1 MTTIYIVEDDHNIL
15 EIETYALENA
25 GFTVKGFDHSES
37 FFQAMKT
44 APDMILLDIMLP
56 DQDGMSILKTLR
68 KDSRTEHI
76 PIIMVTAK
84 TLEMDTVKALDL
96 GADDYITKPFGV
108 MELISRV
115 KAVLRRSSHREPQ
128 FLQLGPIQI
137 QPDQRRCTVDE
148 KEVMLTYKEY
158 ELLLYLVKNKGIV
171 VQRESLLD
179 KIWGIDYEGESR
191 TLDVHVKTLRQKL
204 GPAGSLIQTIRNV
217 GYIAK

>member
-137 QPDQRRCTVDE
+137 QPEQRRCTVDG
-148 KEVMLTYKEY
+148 KDVMLTYKEY

>member
-1 MTTIYIVEDDHNIL
+1 
-15 EIETYALENA
+15 
-25 GFTVKGFDHSES
+25 
-37 FFQAMKT
+37 
-44 APDMILLDIMLP
+44 MILLDIMLP

-137 QPDQRRCTVDE
+137 QPDQRRCTVDG

>member
-1 MTTIYIVEDDHNIL
+1 
-15 EIETYALENA
+15 
-25 GFTVKGFDHSES
+25 
-37 FFQAMKT
+37 
-44 APDMILLDIMLP
+44 
-56 DQDGMSILKTLR
+56 LKTLR

-137 QPDQRRCTVDE
+137 QPEQRRCTVDE

>member
-84 TLEMDTVKALDL
+84 TLEMDTVKVLDL

>member
-68 KDSRTEHI
+68 KDSKTEHI

-137 QPDQRRCTVDE
+137 QPDQRRCTVDG

>member
-137 QPDQRRCTVDE
+137 QPEQRRCTVDE

>member
-115 KAVLRRSSHREPQ
+115 KAVLRRSSRREPQ

>member
-137 QPDQRRCTVDE
+137 QPDQRRCTVDG